1 MKNDETQISFRIDRE
16 LATEFRQI
24 LKKQDLTS
32 SQVIRKFIREYI
44 NENKEVAK
52 SHGK

>member
-1 MKNDETQISFRIDRE
+1 MKNDETQISFRLDRN
-16 LATEFRQI
+16 LALEFRKI

-32 SQVIRKFIREYI
+32 SQVIRKYVREYV
-44 NENKEVAK
+44 EKNKEVTK